1 MANGQFNIPDSFRD
15 STPERQNSPSYETQ
29 QVAPYLIQMDA
40 QRNGPEV
47 LQSPVA
53 SIKELTDQL
62 SDRLDSYRST
72 AEVLEQSKRPWLKAA
87 KGLIIAPKPIL
98 AELIE
103 KESII
108 IGKLVQKQGPHQEN
122 RIWIQNREL
131 FYGFIDK
138 KNHISLDKTTVRYY
152 FNAHNR
158 YIKLFNGKDIPF
170 VQGEIENLAGLLPM
184 IEHSVMHELYP
195 LDEAIDDLMHDDDD
209 ALDHLQ
215 YLDNLTNTNSVSE
228 LTEAKTEIK
237 DGASQDDF
245 KLAA

>member
-1 MANGQFNIPDSFRD
+1 MSNGQFNIPDSFRGP
-15 STPERQNSPSYETQ
+15 TPELQNTPSYETQ

-40 QRNGPEV
+40 QHYGPEV
-47 LQSPVA
+47 LQTPVA

-62 SDRLDSYRST
+62 SDRLDSYRAT
-72 AEVLEQSKRPWLKAA
+72 AEVLERRNRPWLKAA
-87 KGLIIAPKPIL
+87 KGLIIAPKPML

-131 FYGFIDK
+131 FYGFVDK
-138 KNHISLDKTTVRYY
+138 KNHITLEETTVRYY
-152 FNAHNR
+152 FNMHNR

-170 VQGEIENLAGLLPM
+170 VRGEIENLAGLLPM

-195 LDEAIDDLMHDDDD
+195 IDEAIDDLVHDEDDS
-209 ALDHLQ
+209 LDHLR
-215 YLDNLTNTNSVSE
+215 YLDNLTNTNDVSE
-228 LTEAKTEIK
+228 LTEANTEIK
-237 DGASQDDF
+237 DSTNQDDF